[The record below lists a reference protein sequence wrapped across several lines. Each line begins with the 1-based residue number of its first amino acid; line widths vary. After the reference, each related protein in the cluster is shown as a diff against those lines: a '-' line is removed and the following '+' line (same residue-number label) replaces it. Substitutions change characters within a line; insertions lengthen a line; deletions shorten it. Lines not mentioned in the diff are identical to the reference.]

1 MSLITTRLQFAFP
14 LRLQIERRIAYSRAF
29 NFIYFNKVEGIFI
42 EFGVASGMTLNFALL
57 NAKVRKMDQMLF
69 YGVDTFLGF
78 PQTDGPEVN
87 FKSYQSIV
95 GSRSFS
101 KKIVNKV
108 LNKKSLKNLKLIKMN
123 METDDLKSILGVMA
137 NKRVAIAHLDMDYYL
152 PTLNALKVV
161 ASSLSTGSVLM
172 FDNFFFFA
180 ANDDMGERRALIEF
194 KQSHPEIVV
203 SDFFTYGWHGK
214 AFVVSSIGK

>member
-14 LRLQIERRIAYSRAF
+14 LRLQIERRRAFSRAF

-101 KKIVNKV
+101 KKIV
-108 LNKKSLKNLKLIKMN
+108 KKDKK
-123 METDDLKSILGVMA
+123 G
-137 NKRVAIAHLDMDYYL
+137 R
-152 PTLNALKVV
+152 
-161 ASSLSTGSVLM
+161 
-172 FDNFFFFA
+172 F
-180 ANDDMGERRALIEF
+180 
-194 KQSHPEIVV
+194 
-203 SDFFTYGWHGK
+203 
-214 AFVVSSIGK
+214 